1 MSLILFESTL
11 LSRFTA
17 AGGVF
22 YILIVCLK
30 KGKKEEK
37 GKKIVFFFFG
47 SFPEWKNIGE
57 ISFVRFTFCMQIQI
71 AKVKHA
77 AWPKSWRRVII
88 HFLWEIFFWSAISF
102 SVPLPFFLIFP
113 LCFFFIFF
121 LSSWNAHAD
130 PFSIIN
136 LPFFTAATSFSL
148 FLKKKKVING
158 NLESFL
164 LWQLNLW
171 LFIVL
176 TYNFSCLYTS

>member
-22 YILIVCLK
+22 YTLIVCLK

-77 AWPKSWRRVII
+77 A
-88 HFLWEIFFWSAISF
+88 
-102 SVPLPFFLIFP
+102 
-113 LCFFFIFF
+113 
-121 LSSWNAHAD
+121 
-130 PFSIIN
+130 
-136 LPFFTAATSFSL
+136 
-148 FLKKKKVING
+148 
-158 NLESFL
+158 
-164 LWQLNLW
+164 
-171 LFIVL
+171 
-176 TYNFSCLYTS
+176 